1 MAEFLLRRM
10 EEKDWREVA
19 EWIYDSTNAWYMK
32 YRGFHIFN
40 GPKESALVF
49 CRTYEALDPGWT
61 VVAED
66 KSNGRIAGSC
76 FIHPRPTHFSLGIM
90 NSHPDYSGKGVA
102 AKMLKYI
109 TDIADAEGKPVRL
122 VSSSMSLESFSLYS
136 RAGFVPRLFFQDL
149 TLKIPE
155 EGISYETP
163 AGCTIRNA
171 TQDDVP
177 QIVAL
182 ERELY
187 GIEREKDFR
196 YFISNPDGVWHMSVL
211 VDASGKIDGYLVS
224 IADPG
229 STMLGPGIMRT
240 EEQAIALICAELHH
254 HRGRQQTWL
263 VPARCQKVVQAM
275 YKLGAKNCELHFAQM
290 RGGEWQ
296 EPQGVV
302 MPTFMPETC

>member
-1 MAEFLLRRM
+1 MSEIVLRRM
-10 EEKDWREVA
+10 EAKDWNEVA
-19 EWIYDSTNAWYMK
+19 ELVYDSTNAWYQK
-32 YRGFHIFN
+32 YRGFHIFT
-40 GPKESALVF
+40 GPKTSTLVF

-66 KSNGRIAGSC
+66 TANGRLAGSC

-90 NSHPDYSGKGVA
+90 NSHPDYSGQGVA

-122 VSSSMSLESFSLYS
+122 VSSSMNLESFSLYS

-155 EGISYETP
+155 SGISYETP
-163 AGCTIRNA
+163 AGYTIRPAIQNDA
-171 TQDDVP
+171 P
-177 QIVAL
+177 QIAAL
-182 ERELY
+182 EKELY

-196 YFISNPDGVWHMSVL
+196 YFIDNPDGVWHISVL
-211 VDASGKIDGYLVS
+211 VGPGGKIDGYLAS

-263 VPARCQKVVQAM
+263 VPAKFQKVVQAM
-275 YKLGAKNCELHFAQM
+275 YKLGAKNCELHFAQQ
-290 RGGEWQ
+290 RGGEWF

>member
-1 MAEFLLRRM
+1 MPEITLRRM
-10 EEKDWREVA
+10 EKKDWMEVA
-19 EWIYDSTNAWYMK
+19 ELIYDSTNAWYMK
-32 YRGFHIFN
+32 YRGFNIYTA
-40 GPKESALVF
+40 PKESALLF

-66 KSNGRIAGSC
+66 TSNGRIAGSC
-76 FIHPRPTHFSLGIM
+76 FIHPRPTHISLGIM
-90 NSHPDYSGKGVA
+90 NSHPDYFGQGVA

-136 RAGFVPRLFFQDL
+136 RAGFVPRLFFQDM
-149 TLKIPE
+149 TLKVPD
-155 EGISYETP
+155 EGIPYETP
-163 AGCTIRNA
+163 AGCTIRDA
-171 TQDDVP
+171 TQEDVP

-182 ERELY
+182 EKELY
-187 GIEREKDFR
+187 GVEREKDFR
-196 YFISNPDGVWHMSVL
+196 YFIDNPDGAWHMSVL
-211 VDASGKIDGYLVS
+211 LAPSSKIDGYLAS

-229 STMLGPGIMRT
+229 STMIGPGIMRT
-240 EEQAIALICAELHH
+240 EEQTIALICAELNH

-263 VPARCQKVVQAM
+263 IPAKCQKVVQAM

-290 RGGEWQ
+290 RGGEWV